1 MQIPFMGMRDE
12 LFKHWIDALKGVSFP
27 VSSKEAVFGGLPKG
41 AAGNMTVDG
50 LVICNV
56 GELFETFLKPTD
68 FPINSAEDLVK
79 LIFDRA
85 GI

>member
-12 LFKHWIDALKGVSFP
+12 LFKHWIDALAGVSFP
-27 VSSKEAVFGGLPKG
+27 VSSKQEVFGGLPKG
-41 AAGNMTVDG
+41 SAGNMTVDG

-56 GELFETFLKPTD
+56 GELFDNFLKPTD
-68 FPINSAEDLVK
+68 FPISSAKELVT